1 MDELRELAWQYA
13 ADAAYVE
20 DLPMR
25 AAEALAGGIDSPAL
39 RELAGLGRRSDPH
52 EIRDLYAEAMA
63 ELKIKMPSAE
73 DAFQREVLRVARD
86 LVEGRLT
93 PRQAAS
99 ACPYGA
105 QMSRREGTLSDFE
118 AQCGYFDDMIDEV
131 YVPEPTLEAM
141 LLDSARKLVSAC
153 PSS

>member
-1 MDELRELAWQYA
+1 MDQLRELAWQYA
-13 ADAAYVE
+13 ADAAHVE
-20 DLPMR
+20 DLPMC
-25 AAEALAGGIDSPAL
+25 AAEALARGIDSPAL

-63 ELKIKMPSAE
+63 ELRIKMPSAE
-73 DAFQREVLRVARD
+73 EAFQREVLRVARD
-86 LVEGRLT
+86 LVEGQLT

-99 ACPYGA
+99 ACPYRAHMSWGKGA
-105 QMSRREGTLSDFE
+105 VGDFE
-118 AQCGYFDDMIDEV
+118 AQCSYFDDMIDEV

-141 LLDSARKLVSAC
+141 LLDSARELIAAC